1 MHKIT
6 PCLWFEGNAE
16 TAVAF
21 YTSIFNHASTGSI
34 LRYGEEGPGDPGSV
48 VTMEFMLE
56 GQPFIALNGGPYAT
70 FTPAVSFFVSCH
82 TRQELEPLWEQ
93 LAESGRVLMPLDTYP
108 FSEYYGWVE
117 DRFGISWQLNLEIRR
132 QKITPCIM
140 FVGEQHGKAEQAL
153 GLYTSVFEDT
163 RISGLA
169 RYEPGD
175 GDLEGTIKHAAFTL
189 QGQEF
194 IAMDSGLEHAFTIT
208 PAISFFVNCADQA
221 EVDRLWDALTAGGE
235 ILECGW
241 LTDRYGVTW
250 QIIPGALMNMLQDED
265 PAKAGRVTKAML
277 QMKKIDLPT
286 LEAAYTSTGQPA

>member
-6 PCLWFEGNAE
+6 PFLWFEGNAE

-21 YTSIFNHASTGSI
+21 YTSIFANASVGST
-34 LRYGEEGPGDPGSV
+34 LRYGEEGPGEPGSV
-48 VTMEFMLE
+48 MTMDFQLE
-56 GQPFIALNGGPYAT
+56 GQPFTALNGGPYAS

-82 TRQELEPLWEQ
+82 TRRELDTLWEKLSEGGQ
-93 LAESGRVLMPLDTYP
+93 VLMPLEAYP
-108 FSEYYGWVE
+108 FSERFGWVQ

-140 FVGEQHGKAEQAL
+140 FVGEQHGKAEEAL
-153 GLYTSVFEDT
+153 GFYTALFEDA
-163 RISGLA
+163 RIARLE

-208 PAISFFVNCADQA
+208 PAISFFVACADQA
-221 EVDRLWDALTAGGE
+221 EIDRLWDALAADGE
-235 ILECGW
+235 IQDCGW
-241 LTDRYGVTW
+241 VADRYGVTW
-250 QIIPGALMNMLQDED
+250 QIIPGTLIDMLQDED
-265 PAKAGRVTKAML
+265 PEKAGRVTQAML
-277 QMKKIDLPT
+277 QMKKIDLPA
-286 LEAAYTSTGQPA
+286 LEAAYAGTGQPA